1 MGPKKREMDLILGS
15 ISESYP
21 KGERG
26 NLRSPSDRHCGCC
39 CGVYNVPM
47 LEGFNT
53 MFKVT
58 QVRQN

>member
-1 MGPKKREMDLILGS
+1 MGPKKRERDLILGS
-15 ISESYP
+15 VSGRYP
-21 KGERG
+21 KGEGG

-39 CGVYNVPM
+39 GCVYNVSM